1 LALGRVVGKVRQER
15 RCVRPGRRKGAA
27 ARLPRR
33 GKRGTPLRHARKS
46 RGTRASK
53 AAMASLLFFFFVAHR
68 RKGRE
73 GKGRDKIG
81 KIGSTIIWNNL
92 YFFLKFMNNL

>member
-46 RGTRASK
+46 RAPELVRLLWHHFFYF
-53 AAMASLLFFFFVAHR
+53 SLWLTEEKEG
-68 RKGRE
+68 KGRE
-73 GKGRDKIG
+73 GKG
-81 KIGSTIIWNNL
+81 
-92 YFFLKFMNNL
+92 